1 MPPVA
6 ITIAA
11 SDPLGGAGVQ
21 ADLAT
26 FAARGVHGTSALT
39 TVTAQSLTGAHG
51 GRCGAG
57 RRGRLPDAT
66 RWQTPSTSPLPR
78 RGCCA
83 GERWWRWWPS
93 GCSGGV
99 LPPPVVD
106 PVMVDGAGVRFV
118 SDEVEQAYR
127 KRLFPLARV
136 ITPNRAEA
144 ELLARRQLPDAEAVL
159 ACAEEFRSLGAA
171 AVVVTGG
178 AFDSDPD
185 NVVITASDAWVVP
198 GRRIATRNVRGSG
211 CTFSAAVAAD
221 LALGADL
228 AQAVQDAARFV
239 RAAIER
245 SASWRL
251 NGPGPVSH
259 SNPQSS

>member
-39 TVTAQSLTGAHG
+39 TVTAQSLTALMAAAAVQADVVASQIDAVADTFDIAVAKTGLL
-51 GRCGAG
+51 
-57 RRGRLPDAT
+57 RRREVVEMVA
-66 RWQTPSTSPLPR
+66 
-78 RGCCA
+78 
-83 GERWWRWWPS
+83 ERVQR
-93 GCSGGV
+93 GV

-245 SASWRL
+245 SANWRL

-259 SNPQSS
+259 SNLKFT

>member
-39 TVTAQSLTGAHG
+39 TVTAQSLTAVTAAAAVQADVVAAQIDAVADTFDIAVAKTGLL
-51 GRCGAG
+51 
-57 RRGRLPDAT
+57 RRREVVEMVA
-66 RWQTPSTSPLPR
+66 
-78 RGCCA
+78 
-83 GERWWRWWPS
+83 ERVQR
-93 GCSGGV
+93 GV
-99 LPPPVVD
+99 LPTPVVD

-127 KRLFPLARV
+127 TLLFPLARV

-144 ELLARRQLPDAEAVL
+144 ELLARRPLPDADAVL

-171 AVVVTGG
+171 SVVVTGG

-185 NVVITASDAWVVP
+185 NVVITGTDAWVAP

-211 CTFSAAVAAD
+211 CTFSAALAAD

-239 RAAIER
+239 RAAIEH
-245 SASWRL
+245 SADWRL

-259 SNPQSS
+259 INFT